1 MFFGVFANLLINKN
15 KSTFSLSSCSQNKT
29 NISDCTSDILLPM
42 PATQD
47 KSTALSLDSP
57 VELTKLLSGV
67 ALTSEESMVSQIHR
81 VLLDLIVSLKL
92 QPGQLVSEKE
102 VAESLSASK
111 TPVREALIRLE
122 NSGLV
127 KIVPKSGSYVT
138 PISISAY
145 IEGCFIRVQLE
156 TGAVRRAAT
165 RCDANAQDKLNS
177 IIEQQASALD
187 AEKYEDFFALD
198 QALHF
203 AFFEIAGVPGV
214 WQMLNRTQSDVN
226 RVRHLKRINK
236 IRRGPAVLKQHI
248 KIVEA
253 LSSGDSDASERA
265 LIEHIGSL
273 EREIDLLMSN
283 PDLLA
288 FIEQQQDASHVR
300 KRSLRKASAN

>member
-1 MFFGVFANLLINKN
+1 
-15 KSTFSLSSCSQNKT
+15 
-29 NISDCTSDILLPM
+29 M
-42 PATQD
+42 PATRD
-47 KSTALSLDSP
+47 KSTALSLESP
-57 VELTKLLSGV
+57 VELTHLLSGV
-67 ALTSEESMVSQIHR
+67 TLTSDESLVSQIHR

-102 VAESLSASK
+102 VADSLDASK

-127 KIVPKSGSYVT
+127 EIVPKSGTYVT

-145 IEGCFIRVQLE
+145 IEGCFTRVQLE
-156 TGAVRRAAT
+156 TGAVRRAAA

-177 IIEQQASALD
+177 IIEQQSAALD
-187 AEKYEDFFALD
+187 KENYEDFFALD
-198 QALHF
+198 QALHY
-203 AFFEIAGVPGV
+203 AFFEIAGVRGV
-214 WQMLNRTQSDVN
+214 WQVLNRTQSDVN

-273 EREIDLLMSN
+273 EREIDQLMSN
-283 PDLLA
+283 PDLLD
-288 FIEQQQDASHVR
+288 FIEKQQDHSHFR
-300 KRSLRKASAN
+300 KRSPRRASAS

>member
-1 MFFGVFANLLINKN
+1 MPVSKAN
-15 KSTFSLSSCSQNKT
+15 
-29 NISDCTSDILLPM
+29 
-42 PATQD
+42 
-47 KSTALSLDSP
+47 STALALDSP
-57 VELTKLLSGV
+57 AELTQLLSGV
-67 ALTSEESMVSQIHR
+67 SFTADESLVSQIHR
-81 VLLDLIVSLKL
+81 VLLELIVSLKL

-127 KIVPKSGSYVT
+127 EIVPKSGTYVT
-138 PISISAY
+138 PISLSAY
-145 IEGCFIRVQLE
+145 IEGCFTRVQLE

-177 IIEQQASALD
+177 IIEQQATALD
-187 AEKYEDFFALD
+187 AENYEDFFALD
-198 QALHF
+198 QALHYS
-203 AFFEIAGVPGV
+203 FFDIAGVPGV
-214 WQMLNRTQSDVN
+214 WQVLSRTQSDVN
-226 RVRHLKRINK
+226 RIRHLKRINK
-236 IRRGPAVLKQHI
+236 IRRGPAVLKQHR

-288 FIEQQQDASHVR
+288 FIEKQQDHSHFR
-300 KRSLRKASAN
+300 KRSHRRAAAT